1 MSGGWGLS
9 LRLAWREARR
19 RPGRTALVM
28 TVIGLPVAAL
38 AVGLIVVRTG
48 YQSPAEGRAAAL
60 GQADRAFSPNYSGP
74 LARDPRGAVEAVA
87 AAAPDGSRAVA
98 VTTAGDAATRSDGHL
113 ERVGLSDQPLDDPL
127 FEGRLT
133 LSSGRVPRGSD
144 EIAAGDE
151 LLERLDVGVGDD
163 VDLLA
168 LGTVTITGTVRE
180 TSAGDFR
187 VGAVLGAPL
196 SPSVHQ
202 VANGAAWRV
211 VFLDLPPGVTGPVAP
226 LPDFIEFG
234 AADGYT
240 DPQHARRLLG
250 IAYAAG
256 AVGLVLA
263 GTVAAAAFAVSARRH
278 LRLLGVLSA
287 TGVPPR
293 GLRRVMVLQGVVTGA
308 LASTAG
314 LGVALAVALAIEPH
328 LDRWMSRA
336 VTPLDIPVPYL
347 GLAWIMGVTAAAF
360 AAWVPART
368 AARVPVLAALAGR
381 RPQPPARVLGPVA
394 GVGLGAL
401 GAATIALFVSRPE
414 PPWGL
419 GLAGAVLVLGGG
431 ILCTPWLVSRFE
443 PVAGRV
449 HGSARLAARGLARNR
464 VRTCAVATAIM
475 APAVAATFGAT
486 IAASQHEAWR
496 DHQLRDDQVVVQAS
510 VATEAEYAAVTSL
523 VPDDDALDEV
533 RDIVPGASE
542 GALRLVAKPESEP
555 GYRVAYVRWSVPN
568 RDTDSV
574 EEPSSTIAI
583 ASDDLLDALAAPP
596 GTADL
601 LDENTVVALHPVPDD
616 FVARLE
622 SPVGVEQPVLFDRAQ
637 VVVAAVSDSYPFEL
651 PSFVVSQGW
660 ADARGLGS
668 FDSGVLLRASAPFTG
683 AQRHAL
689 LSSSAENPDDYLR
702 WEVLGTPPPS
712 SGRWDARIASA
723 DGDER
728 ALPAAIAAGVLVFTL
743 LVVAAT
749 LALNSAETRD
759 ERSVLLAIGVP
770 PRVER
775 ASRAWEAALL
785 PLVAMVIAVPLGL
798 ACAFAVLAARVDDG
812 HVLVDPAVPWL
823 VVTALLVGVPVVSG
837 VLTRL
842 VVAVTGRL
850 GRPANLAGTL
860 AWD

>member
-9 LRLAWREARR
+9 FRLAWREARR

-48 YQSPAEGRAAAL
+48 YQSPAEGRAATL
-60 GQADRAFSPNYSGP
+60 GQADRAFSPIQPGE
-74 LARDPRGAVEAVA
+74 LAGDARSAVEAVA

-98 VTTAGDAATRSDGHL
+98 VTTAVDAAILADGHL
-113 ERVGLSDQPLDDPL
+113 QRVQLSDQPLDDPL

-133 LSSGRVPRGSD
+133 LGSGRAPRGSD
-144 EIAAGDE
+144 EIAAGEE
-151 LLERLDVGVGDD
+151 LLERLDAGVGDD

-180 TSAGDFR
+180 TSANDSR
-187 VGAVLGAPL
+187 VGAVVGAPL
-196 SPSVHQ
+196 SPPVRQ
-202 VANGAAWRV
+202 VANGGARV
-211 VFLDLPPGVTGPVAP
+211 SVFLDLPPGDGGPVAP
-226 LPDFIEFG
+226 LPDLVEFG
-234 AADGYT
+234 ADGGT
-240 DPQHARRLLG
+240 ETQHARRLLG
-250 IAYAAG
+250 VAYAAG
-256 AVGLVLA
+256 AVGLLLA

-278 LRLLGVLSA
+278 LRLLGVLAA

-293 GLRRVMVLQGVVTGA
+293 GLRRIMVLQGVVTGA
-308 LASTAG
+308 LASTVG
-314 LGVALAVALAIEPH
+314 LGVALAVGLAIERH
-328 LDRWMSRA
+328 LDRWMARA

-347 GLAWIMGVTAAAF
+347 GLAWLMGLAAAAA

-401 GAATIALFVSRPE
+401 GAATIALFVARPE

-431 ILCTPWLVSRFE
+431 TLCTPWLVSRFE

-486 IAASQHEAWR
+486 IDASQHESWR
-496 DHQLRDDQVVVQAS
+496 NHELRDDQVVVQARL
-510 VATEAEYAAVTSL
+510 ATEAEYAAVTSL
-523 VPDDDALDEV
+523 APDDDVLDEV
-533 RDIVPGASE
+533 RDIVPGATE
-542 GALRLVAKPESEP
+542 GTLRLVADPESEP
-555 GYRVAYVRWSVPN
+555 GHRVARVRWSVPN
-568 RDTDSV
+568 RDNDSM
-574 EEPSSTIAI
+574 EEPLSTIAI

-601 LDENTVVALHPVPDD
+601 LDGNTVVALHPVPDD
-616 FVARLE
+616 FAARLE
-622 SPVGVEQPVLFDRAQ
+622 SPFGVEPPVLFDRTE
-637 VVVAAVSDSYPFEL
+637 VVVAAASDAFRFDL
-651 PSFVVSQGW
+651 PSFVVSQEW

-668 FDSGVLLRASAPFTG
+668 FDSGVLMRATAPITG

-689 LSSSAENPDDYLR
+689 LSSGAEDPDDYLR
-702 WEVLGTPPPS
+702 REVVGTPLLS
-712 SGRWDARIASA
+712 YGGWDARIASA
-723 DGDER
+723 DGDGP

-743 LVVAAT
+743 LVVAVT

-770 PRVER
+770 PQVER

-798 ACAFAVLAARVDDG
+798 ACALAVLAARVDDG
-812 HVLVDPAVPWL
+812 HVLVDPTVPWL
-823 VVTALLVGVPVVSG
+823 VVVALLVGVPVVSG

-850 GRPANLAGTL
+850 GRPANLTGNL